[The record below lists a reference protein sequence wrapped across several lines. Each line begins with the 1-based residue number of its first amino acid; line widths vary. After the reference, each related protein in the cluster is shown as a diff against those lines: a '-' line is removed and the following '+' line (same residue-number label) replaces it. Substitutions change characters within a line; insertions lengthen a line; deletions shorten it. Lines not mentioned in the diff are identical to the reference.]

1 MDMSPEHKVLDLLQH
16 LGAYLGGVLAVTGA
30 AFHFWWAD
38 RRTTLNL
45 IDRNHRE
52 NKNDHAKII
61 EKMNDQHAETLNTI
75 LNLHKS
81 D

>member
-1 MDMSPEHKVLDLLQH
+1 MDLPPEHKLMDMMQH
-16 LGAYLGGVLAVTGA
+16 LGVYFGGVLAVTGA

-52 NKNDHAKII
+52 NKHDHAEII
-61 EKMNDQHAETLNTI
+61 QKMNDQHVETINKMLE
-75 LNLHKS
+75 LHKK
-81 D
+81 